1 LFQGAICL
9 DTLGSGWSPV
19 ATIKT
24 ALISLRMLLESP
36 NPRDPQDA
44 EVAKMMLENP
54 DAFAR
59 KAHEWAVKY
68 ANAPRND
75 ALRHNYEPAPAP
87 APRNDPSRYASPE
100 STRGTSGRT
109 SDCRDNSS

>member
-1 LFQGAICL
+1 M
-9 DTLGSGWSPV
+9 

-54 DAFAR
+54 DGFAQ
-59 KAHEWAVKY
+59 KAHDWAVKH
-68 ANAPRND
+68 AGAPRND
-75 ALRHNYEPAPAP
+75 ALTHNYQQEPVPVT
-87 APRNDPSRYASPE
+87 RNDPSRYVLFCGA
-100 STRGTSGRT
+100 GSG
-109 SDCRDNSS
+109 